1 MKIIVSGASGLIG
14 SALVPHLRGRGHDVV
29 RLVRGTPVANEAR
42 WNPSAGE
49 IDPAVLE
56 GCDAVIHLS
65 GAGIGDKRWTDAYRR
80 EILESR
86 TASTALLARTIAGL
100 ARKPSVF
107 LSGSAIGWYGAR
119 GDEVLDEQGARG
131 TGFLADVCA
140 EWEAAAE
147 PAAQAGVRTAL
158 LRTGIVLSPKGGAL
172 RKLLPLFRIGAGGRF
187 GSGRQWQ
194 SWISIDDE
202 VGAIEHL
209 LSAPVS
215 GPVNLVAP
223 HAVTN
228 AEFTRVLASVLR
240 RPALV
245 PVPAFGPRAL
255 LGRDL
260 ADALLFT
267 GQRIVPRALESS
279 GYRFAHPTL
288 DAALRHL
295 LGK

>member
-1 MKIIVSGASGLIG
+1 MNIVVSGASGLIG
-14 SALVPHLRGRGHDVV
+14 SVLVPYLRGRGHDVV
-29 RLVRGTPVANEAR
+29 RLVRGVAG
-42 WNPSAGE
+42 AGE
-49 IDPAVLE
+49 AQWSPATGELDGAILD
-56 GCDAVIHLS
+56 GCDAVINLS
-65 GAGIGDKRWTDAYRR
+65 GAGIGDRRWSSAYRR

-86 TASTALLARTIAGL
+86 TASTATLAKTIAGL
-100 ARKPSVF
+100 DRKPSVF

-119 GDEVLDEQGARG
+119 GDEVLDEQGSLG
-131 TGFLADVCA
+131 SGFLADVCA
-140 EWEAAAE
+140 AWEAAAA
-147 PAAQAGVRTAL
+147 PAQQAGVRTAV
-158 LRTGIVLSPKGGAL
+158 LRTGIVLSPRGGAL
-172 RKLLPLFRIGAGGRF
+172 RKLLPLFRVGAGGRF
-187 GSGRQWQ
+187 GTGRQWQ
-194 SWISIDDE
+194 SWISVDDE

-209 LSAPVS
+209 LTASVS

-267 GQRIVPRALESS
+267 GQRVVPRALEAS
-279 GYRFAHPTL
+279 GYHFAHPTL
-288 DAALRHL
+288 DTALRHL
-295 LGK
+295 LGR